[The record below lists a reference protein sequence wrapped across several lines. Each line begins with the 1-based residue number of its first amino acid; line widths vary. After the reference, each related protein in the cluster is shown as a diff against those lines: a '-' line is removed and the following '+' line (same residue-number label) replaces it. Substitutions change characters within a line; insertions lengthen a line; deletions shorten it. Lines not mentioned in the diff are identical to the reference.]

1 MSPYATASNQGD
13 AAPAAW
19 RVQWDCQLSG
29 LRDLNQ
35 SVPAVRA
42 ESLHWLQWYQAQFG
56 FQGLRIDAM
65 GHVPA
70 VRSGPTS
77 PVAAAARALQ
87 LKGLVCS
94 PRSARLAGAC

>member
-1 MSPYATASNQGD
+1 M
-13 AAPAAW
+13 
-19 RVQWDCQLSG
+19 QWDCQLSG

-42 ESLHWLQWYQAQFG
+42 ESLHWLDWYQAQFG

-70 VRSGPTS
+70 VHTRPGTFYHRCACKGARRGP
-77 PVAAAARALQ
+77 A
-87 LKGLVCS
+87 
-94 PRSARLAGAC
+94 